1 MKIKEIE
8 NLLSVSRSNIRFY
21 EKEGLLTPERKENNY
36 RDYTEQ
42 DIAAL
47 KKILVLRKLGF
58 TVEEISAM
66 KRGELFLN
74 DAAYQ
79 NISRLEEKIDSLQG
93 ALEMTKTISEENLS
107 FDTLDQERLW
117 NEIAKSEHNGKRF
130 ADICKDYFILERD
143 MFDNMWKYVFLH
155 DFKKS
160 RKKYGAPVACGILL
174 LICLVQGISKAL
186 IWHESFWQGFLHPF
200 IVFAVGSIIV
210 LPVYLLSKKAP
221 KIAAVVSSVL
231 LVLIGIFLALC
242 VLIILYGI
250 IRLIF

>member
-1 MKIKEIE
+1 MKIKEVE

-66 KRGELFLN
+66 KRGELFLT

-107 FDTLDQERLW
+107 FETLDQEQLW

-130 ADICKDYFILERD
+130 ADICKDYFIFERD
-143 MFDNMWKYVFLH
+143 MFDNMWKYVFMH

-160 RKKYGAPVACGILL
+160 RKKYGALVACGILL